1 MNFTLLRLI
10 AWGSLAL
17 VAAATLAPLGF
28 RPTTAFPPT
37 IERFCSF
44 AVIGLAFAL
53 AYPRQ
58 FLLAAFIAIGGAV
71 LLEVLQV
78 LAPTRHGRVFD
89 AAVKLAGSSTGLLI
103 GLAWQRYAGGGLKL
117 AEWIQVLF
125 AKFRNFG

>member
-1 MNFTLLRLI
+1 MNFALLRVI
-10 AWGSLAL
+10 AWGSLAV
-17 VAAATLAPLGF
+17 VAVATLAPLGF
-28 RPTTAFPPT
+28 RPTTSFPAT
-37 IERFCSF
+37 IERFASF

-58 FLLAAFIAIGGAV
+58 FLLAAMIAIGGAV

-103 GLAWQRYAGGGLKL
+103 GLAWQRCAGAGLRL
-117 AEWIQVLF
+117 AELVQVLF